1 MDNGESSYRRFLDG
15 DEHAFDDI
23 LDLYQKNII
32 FFICGIVKDEAL
44 AEDIAADT
52 FAHLIVH
59 PEKFRTGG
67 SLKSYLYTI
76 ARSRAIDALRKRGR
90 ESVDRVENIDLLSD
104 LSTLPDELL
113 VQREQYSALH
123 ASLDK
128 LDIDKRTA
136 LILIYVHDMS
146 YDEVGKIMKKSRK
159 KIENLVYSAK
169 KAIRLD
175 MEREFGDK
183 KC

>member
-15 DEHAFDDI
+15 DEQAFDDI
-23 LDLYQKNII
+23 LELYQKNII
-32 FFICGIVKDEAL
+32 FFIRGIVKDEAL

-59 PEKFRTGG
+59 PEKFRAGG

-76 ARSRAIDALRKRGR
+76 ARSRAIDALRKLGR
-90 ESVDRVENIDLLSD
+90 ESLDHVENIDLFSD
-104 LSTLPDELL
+104 SSTLPDELL
-113 VQREQYSALH
+113 VRREQYSALH
-123 ASLDK
+123 ASLDR
-128 LDIDKRTA
+128 LDVDRRTA

-146 YDEVGKIMKKSRK
+146 YDEAGKIMKKSRK

-169 KAIRLD
+169 KAVRLD
-175 MEREFGDK
+175 LEREFGDK